1 MIRRSTIVLLLIL
14 GIVIGFA
21 IYFNKSK
28 AQQATVSLT
37 TTPETQASYLFDAT
51 DGQPTNIRVES
62 KTGEVV
68 ELARDAKI
76 VWVVKQ
82 PLEAAAEQGAV
93 EAAASQ
99 ITAMAITD
107 HLPNINPK
115 DVGLDAP
122 DYKLSV
128 KFTNNVER
136 ITQIGVVTPTGNGY
150 YVSSGNETVIV
161 SKSAIDAIVG
171 LLTNPPYA
179 ETLTPSPSPVTA
191 TDVPPLPSTPEVATA
206 TNETATPKP

>member
-1 MIRRSTIVLLLIL
+1 MRRSTVIYLLLFL
-14 GIVIGFA
+14 GMAGA
-21 IYFNKSK
+21 YYYLNHRAKP
-28 AQQATVSLT
+28 ADATLT
-37 TTPETQASYLFDAT
+37 VTPESTVSYLFT
-51 DGQPTNIRVES
+51 SSDGQPTNIRVES

-68 ELARDAKI
+68 ELARDATNA
-76 VWVVKQ
+76 WVMKQ
-82 PLEAAAEQGAV
+82 PLEAAAEQGAA

-161 SKSAIDAIVG
+161 SKSAIDAIIG

-179 ETLTPSPSPVTA
+179 ETLTPSPIPATA
-191 TDVPPLPSTPEVATA
+191 TDVPPLPSSTPEVATA
-206 TNETATPKP
+206 TSETATPKP